1 MNYEAF
7 GRSSLPFL
15 LTMAVLLGGRQLLGS
30 FRVCWFSHRMLPASE
45 RKPVPEDCEAG
56 LWDIRCGVWDVRA
69 LTDTKQPFKGQL
81 KVVLLFGIL
90 NSEWS

>member
-1 MNYEAF
+1 MKYEAF

-15 LTMAVLLGGRQLLGS
+15 LTMAIILGGRQLLGS
-30 FRVCWFSHRMLPASE
+30 FKVCWFSPKMLTASE
-45 RKPVPEDCEAG
+45 RKPVSENCETG
-56 LWDIRCGVWDVRA
+56 LWGIRCGVWDIRA

-81 KVVLLFGIL
+81 KVVLLFRTL